1 MPSCEVIF
9 HNPKLGPER
18 RLRSLSSTWIF
29 LFFFLTGS
37 TWIFLVLP
45 LLLFFIA
52 LDKGSSI
59 ISK

>member
-1 MPSCEVIF
+1 
-9 HNPKLGPER
+9 
-18 RLRSLSSTWIF
+18 
-29 LFFFLTGS
+29 LTGS